1 MSHRAASVTVTA
13 YINEGEGVGSVAA
26 DIGAFQGG
34 LVYYWFA
41 PGEIR
46 P

>member
-1 MSHRAASVTVTA
+1 MSHRAASVTVIA

-34 LVYYWFA
+34 LVYRFA

-46 P
+46 L